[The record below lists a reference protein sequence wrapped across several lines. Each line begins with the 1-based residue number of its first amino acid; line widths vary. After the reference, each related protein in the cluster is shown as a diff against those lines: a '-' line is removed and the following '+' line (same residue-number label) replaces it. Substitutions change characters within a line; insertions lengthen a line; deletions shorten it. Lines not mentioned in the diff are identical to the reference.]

1 MPLTAAE
8 LEARVGHP
16 GAKYTKLA
24 ARIQDDAIEL
34 FADVQ
39 EDWLDLM
46 WTLDAYRVG
55 GVPPRDMGKAT
66 ATAFARLAA
75 IYRGKGNWFSNV
87 LGLLLQN
94 QTSQNVASRGRIQ
107 GFSQVFQID
116 LAWPARKLDPIVCGE
131 SKVSGAPAYGSTP
144 ERSPM
149 ADFVNRRKELKFLAT
164 DLKLYRRQHKTKIQH
179 WDVWRQNAEPKVY
192 TLWGARLTPK
202 DNIGKLIEE
211 AQALT
216 NTYLDGVGLFGW
228 IEADSGDRYS
238 PVTLPP
244 AARVSTLDD
253 VLGRIATEINERV
266 GPDGKPPA
274 PVVPVERAVDIERL
288 EADDLSG

>member
-1 MPLTAAE
+1 MPPAAAQI
-8 LEARVGHP
+8 EAEVGHP
-16 GAKYTKLA
+16 GDKYTWLA
-24 ARIQDDAIEL
+24 ARIQDQAIEL
-34 FADVQ
+34 FEDVQ
-39 EDWLDLM
+39 KEWLDLM
-46 WTLDAYRVG
+46 WTLDAYRVA
-55 GVPPRDMGKAT
+55 GVPPRDMGKTSST
-66 ATAFARLAA
+66 ASARLAA

-94 QTSQNVASRGRIQ
+94 QTSQNVASRGQVQ
-107 GFSQVFQID
+107 GFSQPFQID
-116 LAWPARKLDPIVCGE
+116 LAWPARKFDPIVCGE

-179 WDVWRQNAEPKVY
+179 WDHWRQNAEPKVY

-202 DNIGKLIEE
+202 DSIGKLIQE
-211 AQALT
+211 AQALRD
-216 NTYLDGVGLFGW
+216 TYLDGVGLFGW
-228 IEADSGDRYS
+228 VEAGTGDHYE
-238 PVTLPP
+238 PVSLPP

-253 VLGRIATEINERV
+253 VLTRIANEINDRV

-274 PVVPVERAVDIERL
+274 PVVPDEQAVDVDQL
-288 EADDLSG
+288 QVDDLSG